1 MIDTRDPPEGFTT
14 VIGADA
20 VFKGELSFE
29 KGVRVDGRI
38 EGRISTKGHLAISQ
52 GGTIKADVEA
62 GAIHVEGQVEGNLVA
77 SDRIDLKASARLK
90 GDLRASKLQ
99 VMEGAAFVGHCHIG
113 PDAGKAPAADPANR
127 LAGQQTAPQQAA
139 TQQAARDAGQQ
150 GQRK

>member
-1 MIDTRDPPEGFTT
+1 MIDKRDTPEGFTT

-38 EGRISTKGHLAISQ
+38 EGKIVTKGQLAISQ

-113 PDAGKAPAADPANR
+113 PDAGKAPATDPANR
-127 LAGQQTAPQQAA
+127 RAGQQQPSAQPSSGPQ
-139 TQQAARDAGQQ
+139 GP
-150 GQRK
+150 RK